1 MKYFLRSLL
10 SPLAISGL
18 LALGGLAACETT
30 KRGFPEASSPSASDD
45 TDSDA
50 ARRRKMEAINKQVGE
65 VSEGKVRYIVP
76 REQLASAFTR
86 QFGDGTVIDKTMIR
100 KVQETSKDK
109 AVYYLVGIGLRNGM
123 YRAMAIPL
131 QSSTDNSLYL
141 STGADRY
148 IIAGVGCTFCFF
160 SFEDNEIV
168 GTTCEENSGGSR
180 CDLRVENDN
189 TLLVGR

>member
-1 MKYFLRSLL
+1 MKYSLRSLL
-10 SPLAISGL
+10 SPLAFGGL

-30 KRGFPEASSPSASDD
+30 KRGFPEVSSPSSSDD
-45 TDSDA
+45 TEA
-50 ARRRKMEAINKQVGE
+50 ARRRKMEAVSKQVGE

-76 REQLASAFTR
+76 REQLAAAFTR
-86 QFGDGTVIDKTMIR
+86 QFGDGTVVDKTMIR

-109 AVYYLVGIGLRNGM
+109 PVYYLVGIGLRNGM

-131 QSSTDNSLYL
+131 QPSTDNSLYL

-148 IIAGVGCTFCFF
+148 VIAGVGCTFCFF
-160 SFEDNEIV
+160 SFENNEIV
-168 GTTCEENSGGSR
+168 GTTCEENTGGSR